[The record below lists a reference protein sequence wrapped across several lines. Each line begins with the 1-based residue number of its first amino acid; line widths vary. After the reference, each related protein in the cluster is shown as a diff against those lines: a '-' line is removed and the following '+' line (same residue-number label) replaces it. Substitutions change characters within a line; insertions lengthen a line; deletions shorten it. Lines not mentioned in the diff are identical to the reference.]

1 VHYDDVGVNDDVD
14 GDDIY
19 LDLYVWA
26 NVFWQPGQIK
36 LKNNNVV
43 KLYYHFCFQLAST
56 AFVCLSPENW
66 FNSWFCYGMYHLW

>member
-1 VHYDDVGVNDDVD
+1 MDYDDVGVNDDVG

-36 LKNNNVV
+36 LKNNNV
-43 KLYYHFCFQLAST
+43 KHYYHFCFLLANM
-56 AFVCLSPENW
+56 V
-66 FNSWFCYGMYHLW
+66 